1 MDYINNININGI
13 YNLLHVIS
21 AVVWV
26 GGMIFAHAFLRPVAV
41 SQLEPP
47 QRLQLWVGV
56 FARFFPLVWVCV
68 ILLPATGYLMI
79 LSIWQTM
86 ATTPI
91 YIHLMFGMGIFMI
104 LIFMHVFF
112 APYKKLK
119 KAVADQ
125 DWPAGGEA
133 LGQIRKLVGI
143 NIILGLV
150 VIAIAAAGRLI

>member
-1 MDYINNININGI
+1 MIINSI
-13 YNLLHVIS
+13 YSSLHVIS
-21 AVVWV
+21 AIVWV

-68 ILLPATGYLMI
+68 ILLPVTGYLMI
-79 LSIWQTM
+79 FSIWQSM
-86 ATTPI
+86 AATPL
-91 YIHLMFGMGIFMI
+91 YVHLMLVFGIFMI
-104 LIFMHVFF
+104 LVFMHVFF
-112 APYKKLK
+112 APYSKLK

-125 DWPAGGEA
+125 DWPTGGKA
-133 LGQIRKLVGI
+133 LGQIRLMVGI

-150 VIAIAAAGRLI
+150 VVAIATAGRFFN